1 MDDLYEF
8 KSIPGVRRDGT
19 DLDTSYFSDGEWVR
33 WNRGRV
39 RKMGGYR
46 AMTQFAN
53 GPVRSVMLDSRSG
66 INSTHLFSQWGVQRV
81 QFDITGAAGNIEDRT
96 PSNFTVDPKLNWS
109 HAAMYS
115 STGGAYSAIIAAST
129 PDVLDISNDT
139 GGGLYAGNIA
149 TNDPLT
155 QVSDGSGPISVS
167 GGICVLQPFLFAYGS
182 NGLIRNTNANDYST
196 ATGWTAGGGNF
207 ASSNNVA
214 GTKIVYGAPLR
225 GGAQAP
231 AGLFWAL
238 DSLVRVSF
246 TGGTGI
252 WQYDTLASPTTIM
265 SKKAVVE
272 HDGKF
277 FWPGTDRFLCY
288 TGVVQEVP
296 NLMNQNYFFDNL
308 NFAYQNKVWGTKI
321 ARWGEIWWFY
331 PAGTDTECGNAI
343 IYNYRENTWYDAVK
357 KRTAGAPTGVF
368 SFPVWAGHEDPT
380 DTMLLTTGL
389 RLTTSAATLTGSPVL
404 TFTSTTGVVDGMVA
418 SGSTGISN
426 GTLVL
431 SHTGTTITLN
441 VNTTGVASGAVLSFT
456 SMTKGFVDN
465 NTVTGGTSGAI
476 GVAAKVLTNSI
487 NVKNVTGTFVSG
499 ETITGIAGATA
510 KIQNAPVYQQL
521 VCQYQHEYGFDKTVG
536 QSTTAIE
543 SSFTSCNIG
552 FAIASPFD
560 DVPKT
565 VDIMTR
571 IERVEPDLNQQG
583 NMTLNVQGRSF
594 AQDDSLVIGSY
605 PLTPG
610 DSFRGMVD
618 QARILKLQF
627 VSNVLG
633 GFFEQGQI
641 MVKLSMGDERSTY
654 NDYTP
659 GGDGDNDT
667 DDNP

>member
-8 KSIPGVRRDGT
+8 KSQPGVRRDGT

-46 AMTQFAN
+46 AMTRYAN
-53 GPVRSVMLDSRSG
+53 APVRSVMLDSRSG
-66 INSTHLFSQWGVQRV
+66 INSTHLFSQWGIQRI
-81 QFDITGAAGNIEDRT
+81 QFDSTGASGNIEDRT
-96 PSNFTVDPKLNWS
+96 PSGFTTDPTLNWS

-129 PDVLDISNDT
+129 PDVMNISNDS
-139 GGGLYAGNIA
+139 GGGIYAGNIA
-149 TNDPLT
+149 SNDPLV

-167 GGICVLQPFLFAYGS
+167 GGLCVLQPFLFVYGS
-182 NGLIRNTNANDYST
+182 NGLIRNTNANDFST
-196 ATGWTAGGGNF
+196 ASGWTAGGGNY

-214 GTKIVYGAPLR
+214 GTKIIYGAPLR

-238 DSLVRVSF
+238 DSLIRVSF
-246 TGGTGI
+246 IGGTGI
-252 WQYDTLASPTTIM
+252 WQYDTLASPTTIL

-272 HDGKF
+272 HDGRF
-277 FWPGTDRFLCY
+277 YWPGTDRFLCY

-296 NLMNQNYFFDNL
+296 NQMNQNYFFDNL
-308 NFAYQNKVWGTKI
+308 NYAHQNKVWGTKV

-368 SFPVWAGHEDPT
+368 SFPVWAGHEDPI

-389 RLTTSAATLTGSPVL
+389 RLTTSAATLTGSAVL
-404 TFTSTTGVVDGMVA
+404 TFIDTTGVVNGMVA
-418 SGSTGISN
+418 SGSTGIPN
-426 GTLVL
+426 GTTVS
-431 SHTGTTITLN
+431 SHTGTTVTLSA
-441 VNTTGVASGAVLSFT
+441 NTTGVASGAVLSFT
-456 SMTKGFVDN
+456 SMTTAFADGY
-465 NTVTGGTSGAI
+465 TVTGGTS
-476 GVAAKVLTNSI
+476 AATGIAARVLTNSI
-487 NVKNVTGTFVSG
+487 SVKSVTGIFVSG

-510 KIQNAPVYQQL
+510 NIQSTPVAQTL
-521 VCQYQHEYGFDKTVG
+521 VCQYQHEYGYDKTVG
-536 QSTTAIE
+536 QETTTIE

-552 FAIASPFD
+552 FAIGSPYD

-571 IERVEPDLNQQG
+571 VERVEPDLNQVG
-583 NMTLNVQGRSF
+583 DITLNVLGRSF
-594 AQDDSLVIGSY
+594 AQDDNLVLNSY
-605 PLTPG
+605 NLSPSN
-610 DSFRGMVD
+610 SFQDTVD

-627 VSNVLG
+627 VSNTLG

-641 MVKLSMGDERSTY
+641 MTKLSLGDERSTE
-654 NDYTP
+654 
-659 GGDGDNDT
+659 
-667 DDNP
+667 

>member
-1 MDDLYEF
+1 
-8 KSIPGVRRDGT
+8 
-19 DLDTSYFSDGEWVR
+19 
-33 WNRGRV
+33 
-39 RKMGGYR
+39 
-46 AMTQFAN
+46 
-53 GPVRSVMLDSRSG
+53 MLDSRSG

-115 STGGAYSAIIAAST
+115 STGGAYSAILACST

-155 QVSDGSGPISVS
+155 QVSDGSGYISVS
-167 GGICVLQPFLFAYGS
+167 GGICVLQPFLFVYGS

-196 ATGWTAGGGNF
+196 ATGWTAGGGNM

-252 WQYDTLASPTTIM
+252 WQYDTIASPTTVL
-265 SKKAVVE
+265 SKKGIVE

-277 FWPGTDRFLCY
+277 FWPGTDRFLAY

-296 NLMNQNYFFDNL
+296 NLMNQNHFFDNL
-308 NFAYQNKVWGTKI
+308 NYAHQNKVWGTKI

-331 PAGTDTECGNAI
+331 PSGTDTECGDAI

-368 SFPVWAGHEDPT
+368 SFPVWAGHEDPI
-380 DTMLLTTGL
+380 DTMLLTTGV
-389 RLTTSAATLTGSPVL
+389 RLTTSAATLTGSAVL
-404 TFTSTTGVVDGMVA
+404 TFTSTTGVANGMVA
-418 SGSTGISN
+418 SGSTGIPN
-426 GTLVL
+426 GATIL
-431 SHTGTTITLN
+431 SFTGTTITLN
-441 VNTTGVASGAVLSFT
+441 VNTTGVSLGAVLSFT
-456 SMTKGFVDN
+456 TMTTGFVDGY
-465 NTVTGGTSGAI
+465 TVTGGTSGAT
-476 GVAAKVLTNSI
+476 GVAARVLTNSVS
-487 NVKNVTGTFVSG
+487 VKNITGTFVSG
-499 ETITGIAGATA
+499 ETVTGIAGSTA
-510 KIQNAPVYQQL
+510 KIQSAPIYQQL
-521 VCQYQHEYGFDKTVG
+521 VCQYQHEYGFDKTVE
-536 QSTTAIE
+536 QQTTAIE

-552 FAIASPFD
+552 FAIGSPFD

-565 VDIMTR
+565 VDVQTR
-571 IERVEPDLNQQG
+571 VERIEPDLSQVG
-583 NMTLNVQGRSF
+583 DLTLNVLGRSF
-594 AQDDSLVIGSY
+594 AQDDSVILNSY
-605 PLTPG
+605 TLASG
-610 DSFRGMVD
+610 ASFQNTVD

-627 VSNVLG
+627 VSNTLG
-633 GFFEQGQI
+633 GFFEQGQTMI
-641 MVKLSMGDERSTY
+641 KLSLGDERSTK
-654 NDYTP
+654 
-659 GGDGDNDT
+659 
-667 DDNP
+667 